1 MVTKFAD
8 DTKNDSNL
16 KTKRLQVKESGA
28 TYNLLEERQESG
40 GIKDGLNGWA
50 KVRQIAYNVGKRK
63 HSHFSKKKRNNHF
76 ISMVRD
82 YKVQDAWG
90 SDVPVHEL

>member
-28 TYNLLEERQESG
+28 TYNLLEER
-40 GIKDGLNGWA
+40 
-50 KVRQIAYNVGKRK
+50 
-63 HSHFSKKKRNNHF
+63 
-76 ISMVRD
+76 
-82 YKVQDAWG
+82 
-90 SDVPVHEL
+90 